1 VLKAALLLC
10 QRDGYPQLTIK
21 GIADEAGVGRQ
32 TVYRWWPTK
41 ADVLVEALRELAHL
55 KAAKPD
61 PDTGDALDDVRTIL
75 TTTFRMTTGFTG
87 QALVGLMAEAQA
99 DDALATRLQTT
110 VIGPR
115 REALKAVLRRG
126 VSQGRLTP
134 AVPLELVVDMVY
146 GTMWYRLLHRH
157 AAVDDA
163 LADDLVAAV
172 TKLLEAD

>member
-1 VLKAALLLC
+1 
-10 QRDGYPQLTIK
+10 
-21 GIADEAGVGRQ
+21 VGRQ

-146 GTMWYRLLHRH
+146 GTRWYRLLHRH